1 MVAYDHSFEGNR
13 EWFRFTLKWAN
24 PKTGGEARSRAG
36 MQVYRIDAGE
46 LAET

>member
-24 PKTGGEARSRAG
+24 PKTGEARSRAG
-36 MQVYRIDAGE
+36 MQVYRIDAGK